1 MQEQRFTKKDWTLF
15 KTKIVDWQESYMDR
29 LNREYIELLSGDGD
43 PSDKFW
49 ALDKRIRAD
58 RRRPGVLLQMRR
70 TDFIYNLMALIND
83 GVIGIEDLADFSDDL
98 KETVKFFLE
107 RQCSDEE

>member
-1 MQEQRFTKKDWTLF
+1 
-15 KTKIVDWQESYMDR
+15 MDR